1 MASSNPV
8 PSRTAINALRGVLL
22 TTSCSVILLAEERRR
37 RLKIARAAID
47 NAKKLHT
54 VRVNHNSIALNES
67 FGRRDAYPAE
77 LGGDF
82 STSPNPRG
90 TIRRRR
96 RNGQPPRGLV
106 TAEAVEQAETSPSSN
121 HPASL
126 SPETPETRQK
136 KWDEWDLAR
145 KELSRMAS
153 PAPFAHHELFLRM
166 STDEIAIAPRPRQL
180 RKREQDADITDE
192 STIQTVGRS
201 SELPGEQTTEVDEAS
216 SSKSSGRQD
225 PEGSALPPAVF
236 VSQDAH
242 ALSIGFQ
249 PATEALG
256 NVPEETVHE
265 ENQASLRESLVVLDR
280 LIAELQLPEAD
291 RAVVPERLDSA
302 MALLRRLMPSDFLE
316 PKSFLSR
323 GLRILQSVVDSQEH
337 SKMPAILDTLR
348 PACGEICLLAVPAM
362 DSLHAKCDTE
372 GVRQLLKHLFQSP
385 TWKTEDTPHN
395 QRNTWITRLLMH
407 YWRKSQNFTEIKSIY
422 NLLQD
427 AGLFDDGF
435 LSLITQYSI
444 RRRIALIALDA
455 GDNATA
461 IAEMKLLRQLRPKAT
476 EYDIKLRGRFAIRDA
491 SLGNWKAVWP
501 QVQGLKVKGKT
512 SDQYQNVL
520 SWLTKIYCKDHSS
533 EEIDIFIRDLVSI
546 HGMTL
551 NQPLAFL
558 VLDRH
563 GRNRDTQALIKW
575 LQFCHNGGLE
585 MNQIFFNEI
594 VDKCCRYWNL
604 ARVDV
609 VHMLEGVRSFMPW
622 VQDPHVAKYSVR
634 GALSDLH
641 KSLPGEDS
649 KGDGFGMV
657 SKLPNTPGDSFTVFE
672 RTAFRCMNTWALEKN
687 WQQVYDAFKEAS
699 EKGIGFSSRCL
710 RLAVIANVN
719 LEGPHSRTA
728 TELVGKAHV
737 EGHDIS
743 GALVP
748 LLVARLESGDDV
760 GSLLQEALGQGAH
773 VHDSVYNKA
782 ARTLAQK
789 GFQEGAIKVCELA
802 AQQNGKG
809 ELAYSRFN
817 FASLVFAYT
826 GQRRYNDLR
835 SLLMSFTSKSEWWQ
849 GSKECKESLKRAI
862 KAVAARVS
870 KSHPADRETHEQ
882 VLVCL
887 DRALE
892 HVKTLRAT
900 IRQDRVVLTQEVVGV
915 LKQMDHAQELDS
927 DHLEEEAPVERRAPT
942 ARMSWEAPTTRA
954 RNSEQLEDG
963 VYQDGQMKTE
973 QSKGLRGGKA
983 EPLHKTTRAT
993 ELATQQEEIFVPRWH
1008 EVAHG

>member
-8 PSRTAINALRGVLL
+8 PSRTAIHALRGVLL
-22 TTSCSVILLAEERRR
+22 TTSCSVILLAEERRQ

-96 RNGQPPRGLV
+96 RNGQPPRGSV
-106 TAEAVEQAETSPSSN
+106 KAEAVEQAETSPSSN

-192 STIQTVGRS
+192 STIPTV
-201 SELPGEQTTEVDEAS
+201 
-216 SSKSSGRQD
+216 
-225 PEGSALPPAVF
+225 
-236 VSQDAH
+236 
-242 ALSIGFQ
+242 
-249 PATEALG
+249 
-256 NVPEETVHE
+256 VHE

-302 MALLRRLMPSDFLE
+302 MALLGRLVPSDLLE
-316 PKSFLSR
+316 PKSSLSR

-348 PACGEICLLAVPAM
+348 PACSEICLLAVPAM

-385 TWKTEDTPHN
+385 TWKIEDTPHN

-407 YWRKSQNFTEIKSIY
+407 YWRKTQNFTEIKSIY

-609 VHMLEGVRSFMPW
+609 VHMLKGVRSFMPW

-817 FASLVFAYT
+817 FASLVFSYT

-862 KAVAARVS
+862 KAVATRVS
-870 KSHPADRETHEQ
+870 NSRPTDRETHEQ

-887 DRALE
+887 DQALE

-954 RNSEQLEDG
+954 RNSEQLEED

-993 ELATQQEEIFVPRWH
+993 ELANQQEEMFVPRWH
-1008 EVAHG
+1008 EAAHG